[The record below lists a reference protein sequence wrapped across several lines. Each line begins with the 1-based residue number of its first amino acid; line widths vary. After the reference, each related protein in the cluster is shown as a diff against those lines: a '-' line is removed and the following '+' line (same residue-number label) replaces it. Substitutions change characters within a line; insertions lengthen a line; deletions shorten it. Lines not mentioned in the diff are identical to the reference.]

1 MRLFINW
8 YWYCID
14 ILWLYKFVF
23 IVYFFKEDV
32 FFDGGIEN
40 LRLLWDIGNVF
51 IDGNFIRCFYYL
63 KCVKKRI
70 VLNKMYINNFW
81 EINLDGF

>member
-32 FFDGGIEN
+32 VFDGGIEN

-51 IDGNFIRCFYYL
+51 IDGNFIRGFYYL
-63 KCVKKRI
+63 KCV
-70 VLNKMYINNFW
+70 NF
-81 EINLDGF
+81 